1 MGGNWSHL
9 TPQPLRT
16 VGTRA
21 LSSSGNWL
29 MKHFR
34 NPSTR
39 LSSTGW
45 DWVRHVCLH
54 VCVCVSICMSVT
66 DRSYQESCFCI
77 CVCVCMHRGACC
89 LEKMAGCGTP
99 CGHLHNFITS
109 ISLTRPAAYWYIDW
123 ADINVWL
130 PLQAKFRSEEKLGW
144 FKLHLGPEPGFLPV
158 GRVFLILHVAID
170 DRVLPDVSFVWF
182 FFYGDKVMLTSKRQ
196 ENQAGACEL
205 WDWAVG
211 VTEKIKA
218 KVTAPRQCFW
228 FPIKWAIH
236 GFRTTSLWSQGDT
249 PIEWGPGWPSLFVPS
264 WPLLSRMASAPLTW
278 PVPVHQ

>member
-1 MGGNWSHL
+1 M
-9 TPQPLRT
+9 
-16 VGTRA
+16 
-21 LSSSGNWL
+21 
-29 MKHFR
+29 
-34 NPSTR
+34 
-39 LSSTGW
+39 
-45 DWVRHVCLH
+45 
-54 VCVCVSICMSVT
+54 CVCA
-66 DRSYQESCFCI
+66 R
-77 CVCVCMHRGACC
+77 VCAHRGACC

-99 CGHLHNFITS
+99 SGHLHNFIT
-109 ISLTRPAAYWYIDW
+109 IIRLTRPAAYWYIDR

-130 PLQAKFRSEEKLGW
+130 PLQPEFRSEEKLGW
-144 FKLHLGPEPGFLPV
+144 LELDLGPEVGFLPV
-158 GRVFLILHVAID
+158 GIVFLILS
-170 DRVLPDVSFVWF
+170 VLPLMTWCLSCVI
-182 FFYGDKVMLTSKRQ
+182 FYRGKLGLTSKRQ

-228 FPIKWAIH
+228 GPIKWAIH